1 MSQPI
6 QKLAIATTISLL
18 SLVVKTDRAYS
29 SVLFLGKYGS
39 LENKLQTIISDDRDS
54 LLDNA
59 SPFNSLSLQSKI
71 NNFQSAEKL
80 DRQLQTYDRFLVAQH
95 KNTSA
100 LLPKAV
106 QINEGIQQRYQ
117 GAIEPTEDQISLI
130 EAHNLVKSSDNE
142 LGKEFNSS
150 DPAAVEEAAKLIK
163 SQGWSDEAV
172 AKEREKITFPTPLLA
187 GILLLIATHLAY
199 TFAPL
204 FQYLGQALDEGIV
217 EDLRDKYGNP
227 KVPDSQV
234 LLHEKFWKEVV
245 KIGAKLEKLD
255 SEKFGNKEF
264 LLYLDLKKDLAKGTG
279 EYKDLHRSIKLLDAG
294 IVTQASFLR
303 LEQIELRFRSRKQQE
318 FYQFIIDTI
327 NENLKKEVFKDK
339 VKRKLAE
346 IIPLLNTDE
355 GREALQAY
363 LKEVNLI
370 GEHEF
375 GLQLLS
381 LFKQYQLADFTVLK
395 TVADIIQQLDAKDI
409 FHLES
414 LAVLVVQHYDV
425 FQKLSP
431 IIGIKEER
439 HLSEIYAKIL
449 KFMGLQRRHEESY
462 EKFQQLIKTIK
473 EWEIPYKS
481 LAIVR
486 QQYKADKYRVPPE
499 FTQTIPGLKI
509 YDRYQQYL

>member
-1 MSQPI
+1 MSKLI

-18 SLVVKTDRAYS
+18 SLVLKTDRAYS
-29 SVLFLGKYGS
+29 SVLFLGKYGA
-39 LENKLQTIISDDRDS
+39 LENKLQTIISDERDS
-54 LLDNA
+54 LLDNL
-59 SPFNSLSLQSKI
+59 SSFNNLSLHSKI
-71 NNFQSAEKL
+71 KNFQSAEKL
-80 DRQLQTYDRFLVAQH
+80 ARQLQTYDHFLLAAR
-95 KNTSA
+95 KTTSEPSA
-100 LLPKAV
+100 LLPKVV
-106 QINEGIQQRYQ
+106 QINEGIQKRYQ
-117 GAIEPTEDQISLI
+117 RVIEPTGDQISLI
-130 EAHNLVKSSDNE
+130 EAHNLVNSTDNE
-142 LGKEFNSS
+142 FGAEFNSS
-150 DPAAVEEAAKLIK
+150 DPAAAAKAAKLLE
-163 SQGWSDEAV
+163 SQGWLGEAV

-187 GILLLIATHLAY
+187 SILLLITIHLAY

-204 FQYLGQALDEGIV
+204 LQEY
-217 EDLRDKYGNP
+217 LRDQYGNP
-227 KVPDSQV
+227 KLPESQV

-245 KIGAKLEKLD
+245 KIGAKLEKMD

-318 FYQFIIDTI
+318 FYQFIIDII
-327 NENLKKEVFKDK
+327 NENLNKEAFKDK

-355 GREALQAY
+355 GREALKGY
-363 LKEVNLI
+363 FKEVDLI
-370 GEHEF
+370 GEHEL
-375 GLQLLS
+375 GLQLLA
-381 LFKQYQLADFTVLK
+381 LFKQYQLADFTILR
-395 TVADIIQQLDAKDI
+395 TVADIIQQLDAKDL

-414 LAVLVVQHYDV
+414 LKVLVVQHYDV

-431 IIGIKEER
+431 IIGIKEEL
-439 HLSEIYAKIL
+439 HLPEVYAKIL

-462 EKFQQLIKTIK
+462 EKFQQLIKTLK

-481 LAIVR
+481 LASVR
-486 QQYKADKYRVPPE
+486 QEYKANKYRVPPE

-509 YDRYQQYL
+509 YDKYQKHL